1 MVLGGKWPGQSR
13 PPCRPGLCGLR
24 CLPGLPG
31 LLTAR
36 LVLGP
41 WTSFTHP
48 LPLAVGEENQPGW
61 LCPDED
67 KKSKAPFW
75 CPILACCIP
84 AFSSRGLSLQVSG
97 ADLAESARR
106 WPWFPFAWENR
117 SFQAAPQQEGP
128 GFQTQLFTFVAI
140 ELGKSFCC
148 SRSQHSH
155 QKSWGRCLLWVK
167 RTENSIVLS

>member
-1 MVLGGKWPGQSR
+1 MVLRGKWPGQSR
-13 PPCRPGLCGLR
+13 PPCRPGLCGPR

-48 LPLAVGEENQPGW
+48 FPLAVGEENQPGW

-117 SFQAAPQQEGP
+117 SFPGRAPAGGARVPDPAVHLRSNRAGQA
-128 GFQTQLFTFVAI
+128 F
-140 ELGKSFCC
+140 
-148 SRSQHSH
+148 
-155 QKSWGRCLLWVK
+155 LL
-167 RTENSIVLS
+167 L

>member
-1 MVLGGKWPGQSR
+1 MVLGGKWLGQSR
-13 PPCRPGLCGLR
+13 PPYRPGLCGLR

-31 LLTAR
+31 PLTAR

-41 WTSFTHP
+41 WMSFTHL

-61 LCPDED
+61 LCLDED

-97 ADLAESARR
+97 ADLAESAAKVAVV
-106 WPWFPFAWENR
+106 PFLLGEPKFPGCATAGEARVPDPAFH
-117 SFQAAPQQEGP
+117 F
-128 GFQTQLFTFVAI
+128 
-140 ELGKSFCC
+140 
-148 SRSQHSH
+148 
-155 QKSWGRCLLWVK
+155 
-167 RTENSIVLS
+167 LSDRAGQVFSLV

>member
-13 PPCRPGLCGLR
+13 PPCRPGLCGPR
-24 CLPGLPG
+24 CLPGLPE
-31 LLTAR
+31 LLTAH

-117 SFQAAPQQEGP
+117 SFLGCAPAGGARVP
-128 GFQTQLFTFVAI
+128 DPAVHL
-140 ELGKSFCC
+140 
-148 SRSQHSH
+148 RSDRAGQVF
-155 QKSWGRCLLWVK
+155 LL
-167 RTENSIVLS
+167 L